1 MTSNGV
7 ISQRAENIFSFE
19 FPLKNL
25 FGKMASNPFHP
36 EDNKN
41 GIINLSTA
49 YNEAVKDL
57 ITEKFNQQDL
67 QKWDSSML
75 PYPLHCGGAPRLRKA
90 IADFLSSQT
99 NAAEPVDP
107 EKMSIMCGVTPI
119 LNVMAFILCNP
130 EDTIL
135 TPSPMYGGIPRD
147 VMYQAGVKTYPVYL
161 SSKAEPD
168 GREPY
173 EMTVP
178 LLESALE
185 KAKQEGHKVKAL
197 ILVNPYNP
205 LGTVYT
211 RDQVMEYLKF
221 CHKHNLHCVVDEI
234 YGCSIFDDSV
244 KNSSIFTFNPDD
256 LPDKN
261 RTHVLWG
268 MAKDFGMP
276 GSPVGVAYTWNPTVL
291 AALNG
296 LVDFY
301 QVPLF
306 IQTAVT
312 KLLED
317 KEWLKSYLPTHNS
330 MLVESANIMK
340 ETLDDLGVPYVKPRA
355 GLFIWADFR
364 KFIPNATKESEMA
377 FALHC
382 QDNGISIAPASAF
395 YYDEFGWARIIHA
408 LPKSTLIEAMK
419 RLKAA
424 CESFQV

>member
-1 MTSNGV
+1 DFGMPGSPVGVAYTWNPTVLAALNGLV
-7 ISQRAENIFSFE
+7 DFYQ
-19 FPLKNL
+19 
-25 FGKMASNPFHP
+25 
-36 EDNKN
+36 
-41 GIINLSTA
+41 
-49 YNEAVKDL
+49 
-57 ITEKFNQQDL
+57 FNQQDL

-161 SSKAEPD
+161 SSK
-168 GREPY
+168 
-173 EMTVP
+173 
-178 LLESALE
+178 
-185 KAKQEGHKVKAL
+185 GHKVKAL

-268 MAKDFGMP
+268 MAK
-276 GSPVGVAYTWNPTVL
+276 
-291 AALNG
+291 
-296 LVDFY
+296 
-301 QVPLF
+301 
-306 IQTAVT
+306 
-312 KLLED
+312 
-317 KEWLKSYLPTHNS
+317 
-330 MLVESANIMK
+330 
-340 ETLDDLGVPYVKPRA
+340 
-355 GLFIWADFR
+355 
-364 KFIPNATKESEMA
+364 FIPNATKESEMA

-382 QDNGISIAPASAF
+382 QDNGISIAPGSAF

-424 CESFQV
+424 CESFQG